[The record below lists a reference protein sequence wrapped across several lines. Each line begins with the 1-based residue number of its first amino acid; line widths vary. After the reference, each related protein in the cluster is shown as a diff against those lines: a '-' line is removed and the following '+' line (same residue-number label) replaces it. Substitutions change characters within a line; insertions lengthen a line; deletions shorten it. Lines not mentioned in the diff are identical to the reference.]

1 MAMTTP
7 NPGLPLWPLYV
18 QCARRG
24 SGLFGGDSKQL
35 VDMVAS
41 TGDPR
46 TVLERLDASDC
57 SDESL
62 LALVSECFRPPGT
75 DLEDVYP
82 GDVASTSSGGANRPF
97 SRESLLQLLRSLTK
111 RAVVNENT
119 YSTLIPAPN
128 PFVIPAG
135 RFRESYYWDS
145 YWIILGLLSCP
156 DQWAADLC
164 IGIVRNFAYMVDEMG
179 FVPNGFREY
188 YANRSQPPL
197 LTVMVDSIATKCGRQ
212 NMIAE
217 FLPVL
222 KKELLF
228 WRREERTI
236 VEESTGLAVSRY
248 WSSWTAPRAESL
260 AEDLRTAGGPVG
272 NAARADSADS
282 AESADSMGDGERERL
297 FRDICAA
304 AESGWDFSSRWM
316 DESNQLQSLRTT
328 RILPVDLNALL
339 AKSERTVSGMAR
351 EVGDADTSDTFA
363 RMADEREAALRTLFW
378 DDRRGKWRDLL
389 LEGNRAVG
397 FARKDDEDYA
407 SDWVPLW
414 CLGGDLEM
422 RQRAT
427 RSLEAS
433 KINQEGGIAASSVHT
448 GEQWDWPNAWP
459 PLQYFLASGCWSA
472 KDEASSRLGD
482 SIRDRYMA
490 SARKAWGVWNSLPEK
505 FDCTVPGGV
514 GGGGEYAVVVEGF
527 GWTLGLALLW
537 LEPKNSNRVRN

>member
-1 MAMTTP
+1 MAVTTP
-7 NPGLPLWPLYV
+7 NSGLPLWPLYA
-18 QCARRG
+18 QCARAG
-24 SGLFGGDSKQL
+24 NGLLGGDSKQL
-35 VDMVAS
+35 VDMVAR

-46 TVLERLDASDC
+46 TILERLDACDC
-57 SDESL
+57 SEESL
-62 LALVSECFRPPGT
+62 SALVSECFRPPGT

-82 GDVASTSSGGANRPF
+82 EDVASTSSGVADRPF
-97 SRESLLQLLRSLTK
+97 SRESLLQLVRSLTK
-111 RAVVNENT
+111 RAVVNEDT

-128 PFVIPAG
+128 PFVVPAG

-156 DQWAADLC
+156 DRWAEDLW
-164 IGIVRNFAYMVDEMG
+164 IGIVRNFAHMVEQMG

-212 NMIAE
+212 DIIAE

-222 KKELLF
+222 KKELRF
-228 WRREERTI
+228 WRSGERTI
-236 VEESTGLAVSRY
+236 VEASTGLAVSRY

-260 AEDLRTAGGPVG
+260 AEDLKTAGGLAG
-272 NAARADSADS
+272 DAGSAG
-282 AESADSMGDGERERL
+282 ATERERL

-316 DESNQLQSLRTT
+316 DESNELQSLRTT
-328 RILPVDLNALL
+328 RVLPVDLNALL
-339 AKSERTVSGMAR
+339 AKSERIVSEMAR
-351 EVGDADTSDTFA
+351 DLGDAKTSETFA
-363 RMADEREAALRTLFW
+363 RMSEEREAALRTLFW
-378 DDRRGKWRDLL
+378 DERRSKWRDVL
-389 LEGNRAVG
+389 LEDNRAAG

-414 CLGGDLEM
+414 CLEGDLEM
-422 RQRAT
+422 RRRAT

-459 PLQYFLASGCWSA
+459 PSQYFLASGCWLA
-472 KDEASSRLGD
+472 GDVASSRLGD

-527 GWTLGLALLW
+527 GWSLGLALKW
-537 LEPKNSNRVRN
+537 SKINADDHDQHFHEN

>member
-164 IGIVRNFAYMVDEMG
+164 IGIVTVRPRNNRRDHISITKTITIYICHAFTLRFLLRCSRIGVRIIVITVIRGYKTIFICIYSIFLFTPRFWIRSSIFTRG
-179 FVPNGFREY
+179 FFVNN
-188 YANRSQPPL
+188 NRCIS
-197 LTVMVDSIATKCGRQ
+197 TC
-212 NMIAE
+212 
-217 FLPVL
+217 
-222 KKELLF
+222 KKE
-228 WRREERTI
+228 
-236 VEESTGLAVSRY
+236 
-248 WSSWTAPRAESL
+248 
-260 AEDLRTAGGPVG
+260 
-272 NAARADSADS
+272 
-282 AESADSMGDGERERL
+282 
-297 FRDICAA
+297 
-304 AESGWDFSSRWM
+304 
-316 DESNQLQSLRTT
+316 
-328 RILPVDLNALL
+328 
-339 AKSERTVSGMAR
+339 
-351 EVGDADTSDTFA
+351 
-363 RMADEREAALRTLFW
+363 
-378 DDRRGKWRDLL
+378 
-389 LEGNRAVG
+389 
-397 FARKDDEDYA
+397 
-407 SDWVPLW
+407 
-414 CLGGDLEM
+414 
-422 RQRAT
+422 
-427 RSLEAS
+427 
-433 KINQEGGIAASSVHT
+433 
-448 GEQWDWPNAWP
+448 
-459 PLQYFLASGCWSA
+459 
-472 KDEASSRLGD
+472 
-482 SIRDRYMA
+482 
-490 SARKAWGVWNSLPEK
+490 
-505 FDCTVPGGV
+505 
-514 GGGGEYAVVVEGF
+514 
-527 GWTLGLALLW
+527 
-537 LEPKNSNRVRN
+537 

>member
-1 MAMTTP
+1 MATS
-7 NPGLPLWPLYV
+7 NPGLPLWPLYA
-18 QCARRG
+18 QCAQSG
-24 SGLFGGDSKQL
+24 KGLFEGDSKHL
-35 VDMVAS
+35 VDMVAR
-41 TGDPR
+41 TGDPG
-46 TVLERLDASDC
+46 TILHRLDGSDC
-57 SDESL
+57 SEESL
-62 LALVSECFRPPGT
+62 FALVSECFRPPGT

-82 GDVASTSSGGANRPF
+82 EDVASTSSGGAVRPF
-97 SRESLLQLLRSLTK
+97 SRESLLQLVRSLTK
-111 RAVVNENT
+111 RSIVDEDA
-119 YSTLIPAPN
+119 YSTLIPTPN

-156 DQWAADLC
+156 DRWAIDLC
-164 IGIVRNFAYMVDEMG
+164 VGIVRNFAHMVEDMG

-188 YANRSQPPL
+188 YVNRSQPPL

-212 NMIAE
+212 DVIAE

-228 WRREERTI
+228 WRSGERTM
-236 VEESTGLAVSRY
+236 VEAATGLAVTRY
-248 WSSWTAPRAESL
+248 WSSSAAPRAESL
-260 AEDLRTAGGPVG
+260 EEDLMTA
-272 NAARADSADS
+272 
-282 AESADSMGDGERERL
+282 DGLIGVEEREIL

-316 DESNQLQSLRTT
+316 DESNDLQSLRTT

-339 AKSERTVSGMAR
+339 AKSERIVSKMAH
-351 EVGDADTSDTFA
+351 ELGDGQTSETFA
-363 RMADEREAALRTLFW
+363 RMSDEREAALRTLFW
-378 DDRRGKWRDLL
+378 DECRSKWRDVL
-389 LEGNRAVG
+389 LEGNRAAG

-414 CLGGDLEM
+414 CLDGDLEM
-422 RQRAT
+422 RRRAI

-433 KINQEGGIAASSVHT
+433 KINQNGGIAASSVHT

-459 PLQYFLASGCWSA
+459 PSQYFLASGCWSA
-472 KDEASSRLGD
+472 GDEASSRLGD

-490 SARKAWGVWNSLPEK
+490 SARKAWSAWNSLPEK

-527 GWTLGLALLW
+527 GWSLGLALAW
-537 LEPKNSNRVRN
+537 LPDLKK